1 MMASA
6 PPPLLEMRAVA
17 KSFGGVHALK
27 GVDFALQ
34 RGEIHALVGENGAG
48 KSTLMKIIAGVHHDY
63 EGTLALAGVPTRFRS
78 PRDALAS
85 GIGMVHQELSIIPDL
100 SVAEN
105 VFLGSQPVGRL
116 GLVAWRQ
123 MAAEAKEHLAGFGL
137 DLDPKMPA
145 GELPIGLQQLV
156 ELARVL
162 FSGARIVI
170 LDEPTSALS
179 PPEIERLFAV
189 LRQLKAQG
197 TSFVFIS
204 HFLEDVLAIADRIT
218 VFRNGNLV
226 ATAAAAE
233 TDKKWLIE
241 RMIGAGHEELEAT
254 YSEAI
259 VLASETESAPVLTVR
274 GLTIPGACADL
285 SFAVHPGEVLGI
297 YGFMGSGQLEL
308 ARALF
313 GKLPLAAG
321 EILIDGQPVR
331 LRNTTD
337 AKRAGIAYVAESRR
351 RMLFPEQPVY
361 RNLSIAMLEKIGK
374 VWLRPA
380 RERQIAEGHI
390 KTLGIRPPSVEALLR
405 NLSGGNQQKVALGKW
420 LTERPRLLVLAE
432 PTRGMDVG
440 AKDDVLKIV
449 HDLRDQGIAILLV
462 STEPETVLAMANR
475 VLVLRKG
482 RIVQEFA
489 NQTIG
494 KDHLLGAA

>member
-1 MMASA
+1 
-6 PPPLLEMRAVA
+6 
-17 KSFGGVHALK
+17 
-27 GVDFALQ
+27 
-34 RGEIHALVGENGAG
+34 
-48 KSTLMKIIAGVHHDY
+48 
-63 EGTLALAGVPTRFRS
+63 
-78 PRDALAS
+78 
-85 GIGMVHQELSIIPDL
+85 
-100 SVAEN
+100 
-105 VFLGSQPVGRL
+105 
-116 GLVAWRQ
+116 
-123 MAAEAKEHLAGFGL
+123 
-137 DLDPKMPA
+137 
-145 GELPIGLQQLV
+145 
-156 ELARVL
+156 
-162 FSGARIVI
+162 
-170 LDEPTSALS
+170 
-179 PPEIERLFAV
+179 
-189 LRQLKAQG
+189 
-197 TSFVFIS
+197 
-204 HFLEDVLAIADRIT
+204 
-218 VFRNGNLV
+218 
-226 ATAAAAE
+226 
-233 TDKKWLIE
+233 
-241 RMIGAGHEELEAT
+241 
-254 YSEAI
+254 
-259 VLASETESAPVLTVR
+259 
-274 GLTIPGACADL
+274 
-285 SFAVHPGEVLGI
+285 
-297 YGFMGSGQLEL
+297 MGSGQLEL